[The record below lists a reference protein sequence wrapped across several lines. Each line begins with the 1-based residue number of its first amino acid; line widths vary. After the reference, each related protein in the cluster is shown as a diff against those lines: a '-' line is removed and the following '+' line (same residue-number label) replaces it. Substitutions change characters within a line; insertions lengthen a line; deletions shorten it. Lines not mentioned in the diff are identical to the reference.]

1 MAGDWIKVRTT
12 LKDDPRVMA
21 MADMLGVD
29 DAHMVGVLVTFWSW
43 ADSHT
48 EDGLVRNL
56 SASRADKIGTL
67 SGFASALESVGW
79 AKIDSESGTIELINF
94 AEHNGNTAKRR
105 ASEAKRKASNRNI
118 LNESRN
124 VSASNAD
131 KSRTKTGQDAELE
144 KRRIEKSI
152 TERVDMRKGAPTESD
167 CEKFAISSAPSEHA
181 EFAASVGREFHALY
195 AGQNWRQ
202 QTGADLLPNK
212 WKYTLKM
219 RVESELRNE
228 IAKSKRYTDT
238 AAKNHQGRSGQGNSK
253 AGSDGSES
261 PRRATEGINVKSL

>member
-79 AKIDSESGTIELINF
+79 AKIDSESGTIELVNF

-118 LNESRN
+118 PNESRN

-131 KSRTKTGQDAELE
+131 KSRTKTGQNAELE
-144 KRRIEKSI
+144 VSGHPILEKWTEVLEICPSSHDRRI
-152 TERVDMRKGAPTESD
+152 T
-167 CEKFAISSAPSEHA
+167 HA
-181 EFAASVGREFHALY
+181 EPLQHLCVIYASDQR
-195 AGQNWRQ
+195 
-202 QTGADLLPNK
+202 
-212 WKYTLKM
+212 
-219 RVESELRNE
+219 
-228 IAKSKRYTDT
+228 
-238 AAKNHQGRSGQGNSK
+238 
-253 AGSDGSES
+253 
-261 PRRATEGINVKSL
+261 